1 MNLASPKTK
10 DPRPNAINPAVELPL
25 WENALETTSQ
35 VPTILLVDPA
45 EINRRLVKAM
55 LKTGNYRILEAA
67 RPLSAFAILDNE
79 KVDVVMV
86 DLSIPEM
93 SAHDFCLA
101 LKNNPGTQ
109 LIPIIMTTSFLNAEN
124 EIAGIDSGA
133 DDFLVKPL
141 RPDLV
146 RARVRS
152 MLRNKALT
160 DSLEQAETILFA
172 LAQSVE
178 HRDPCT
184 SMHCE
189 RLAAY
194 SLALGQTLGLSKR
207 DLQALNRGGYLHDIG
222 KIAIPDSILSKPGH
236 LTEQDWEIMRQHTV
250 RGEEI
255 CRPLKSLAPVLPIIR
270 SHHER
275 WDGSGYPDGLRGEE
289 IPLLARILQ
298 VVDIYDALTT
308 ARPYK
313 PAFSHDRAIEILR
326 DEAKRGWRDP
336 ELVQLFAL
344 TFTDTADLGAS
355 APPSPSIVTPMR
367 NSLENMHRAITK

>member
-1 MNLASPKTK
+1 MRPLPANTNEVSLVSAT
-10 DPRPNAINPAVELPL
+10 PRLELPH
-25 WENALETTSQ
+25 WEDALENTSQ
-35 VPTILLVDPA
+35 APTILLVDPA
-45 EINRRLVKAM
+45 EINRRLIRAI
-55 LKTGNYRILEAA
+55 LKTTQYRILEAA
-67 RPLSAFAILDNE
+67 RPLNALMILENE
-79 KVDVVMV
+79 KVDVVLV

-93 SAHDFCLA
+93 SAHEFCLT
-101 LKNNPGTQ
+101 LKNNPVTQ

-184 SMHCE
+184 GMHCE

-207 DLQALNRGGYLHDIG
+207 DQQALNRGGYLHDIG
-222 KIAIPDSILSKPGH
+222 KIAIPDSILFKPGH
-236 LTEQDWEIMRQHTV
+236 LTEQDWEVMRQHTI

-275 WDGSGYPDGLRGEE
+275 WDGSGYPDGLRGED

-313 PAFSHDRAIEILR
+313 PAFSHAQAIEILY
-326 DEAKRGWRDP
+326 DEARRGWRDP
-336 ELVQLFAL
+336 DLVQLFAQ
-344 TFTDTADLGAS
+344 TFEELGAAQPTAMQTS
-355 APPSPSIVTPMR
+355 LQNMR
-367 NSLENMHRAITK
+367 RVLTK